1 MKKFSISYLKSMQ
14 LYFTHQLVPKSD
26 EPRPWGGP
34 WECTNV
40 KNNNLK
46 AGKMGFWWPHEAFLP
61 WISVPRHTSIHKNKQ
76 HVAVVGLVLSRQLL
90 EWKKRHS
97 WNLRAN
103 KVQRSELATFFALV
117 FSVVSPD
124 GRNRHSTGKRK
135 ECRGSPA
142 RKRRNV
148 EGHPPENARNVE
160 GHPLEKARN
169 VEGHPPENAEM

>member
-1 MKKFSISYLKSMQ
+1 MGWPIGVRKLCKNGKNWGNGHKWAKNNKKKMKKFSISYLKSMQ

-61 WISVPRHTSIHKNKQ
+61 WISVPRHTSIHKDKQ

-103 KVQRSELATFFALV
+103 KVQRSEPSFKLLFLTFV
-117 FSVVSPD
+117 
-124 GRNRHSTGKRK
+124 HSHGPPHGL
-135 ECRGSPA
+135 GSSLL
-142 RKRRNV
+142 
-148 EGHPPENARNVE
+148 GTS
-160 GHPLEKARN
+160 
-169 VEGHPPENAEM
+169 

>member
-61 WISVPRHTSIHKNKQ
+61 WISVLQHTWISFTIHIFLDHPMASVHNFWVQAGMWSI
-76 HVAVVGLVLSRQLL
+76 VALISDKISR
-90 EWKKRHS
+90 
-97 WNLRAN
+97 
-103 KVQRSELATFFALV
+103 TFFIFFHYFLPISQFLPFLHILCILRTPMDDPSSPV
-117 FSVVSPD
+117 TPIRSPMSPD
-124 GRNRHSTGKRK
+124 PNQSIVDI
-135 ECRGSPA
+135 P
-142 RKRRNV
+142 
-148 EGHPPENARNVE
+148 EGNHQWIFDF
-160 GHPLEKARN
+160 
-169 VEGHPPENAEM
+169 

>member
-1 MKKFSISYLKSMQ
+1 MGWPIGVRKLCKNGKNWGNGHKWAKNNKKKMKKFSISYLKSMQ

-103 KVQRSELATFFALV
+103 KVQRSEPSSQFLPFLHILLILPT
-117 FSVVSPD
+117 PM
-124 GRNRHSTGKRK
+124 
-135 ECRGSPA
+135 
-142 RKRRNV
+142 
-148 EGHPPENARNVE
+148 GHPMASV
-160 GHPLEKARN
+160 
-169 VEGHPPENAEM
+169 